1 MEDFVEKVSVEANE
15 LISEGNKIKS
25 IKSEDGCEEPNYIW
39 DGEEWLQVEYGQGL
53 NSSVEYTTDFQV

>member
-25 IKSEDGCEEPNYIW
+25 ISYPNDMIAIIVYK
-39 DGEEWLQVEYGQGL
+39 ER
-53 NSSVEYTTDFQV
+53 